1 MSGAGERGCGG
12 SDDPRR
18 RLGERIGRRWPRQQA
33 DDLARFVTRYYARV
47 AAEDLED
54 RDPEDLLGA
63 AVAHWRLA
71 GRRPPGQAAI
81 RVYNPDPEQHGWESR
96 HTVVDL
102 VVDDRA
108 FLIDS
113 VTMALQQ
120 QGLAIHRLF
129 HPVLAVRR
137 QEGGEGVAAVDDADA
152 PLTAF
157 MHFEVDRR
165 TAPEE
170 LDALHRRLQAVL
182 DDVATVVDDWRAMRS
197 QLLAAADELQEC
209 PPPGLAAAD
218 RAEVDA
224 FLRWAAEHHFTF
236 IGYRAYRLEQADD
249 GLCLVPEPDRAC
261 GILRH
266 APATPS
272 LRFAALAPEVQER
285 ALEPEP
291 LILTQTNARSPVH
304 RPGPMDYLGVKR
316 FDAQGRVV
324 GEHRFL
330 GLYTSAAYYRSAQ
343 EIPLLRR
350 KVATVL
356 QRAGYPAE
364 SHAGKALLNILE
376 TYPRDELFQIEVDEL
391 ERIAR
396 AVLHLRERPRVRLL
410 VRYDPWQ
417 RFASCLV
424 YVPRER
430 YDTANRRRIQA
441 RLEQA
446 LGAPESDF
454 SVQIGESLL
463 ARIRFIL
470 PLPGRGVP
478 DVDLCALEGRLAEAV
493 RSWADSLQEAL
504 HERLGEEQG
513 SRLAQCY
520 ADAFPVAYQEGVPAR
535 VAAQDVERIERVNRG
550 AGPQM
555 VLYRPVEAG
564 AGALRFKLFHGAR
577 PASLSDALPVFED
590 MGLRV
595 VDEQPFEVA
604 ATGAPVCWIHDFGLC
619 WQGVGGCDPQAV
631 GERFR
636 DAFGAV
642 WSQAAESDGFNRL
655 VLAAGLD
662 WREVAVLR
670 AYARY
675 LRQIG
680 STFSQAYMAETLA
693 AHPRIAALLVALF
706 HARFDPGRADAERV
720 GGEAAAIREA
730 LQGVASLD
738 QDRILRQLLAAL
750 EATARTNHYTAATG
764 APLAL
769 KLHPAS
775 IPDLPRPVPWAE
787 IFVYAPAFE
796 GVHLRGGEV
805 ARGGLR
811 WSTRREDFRSEVLGL
826 MKAQMVKNAA
836 IVPVGAKGGF
846 VVKDLP
852 GAGAAQREAVR
863 DAYRSYIEALLQV
876 TDNLRD
882 GRVVPPEG
890 VLRHDGDDPYLVVA
904 ADKGTASFSD
914 LANSVSAAHGFWLD
928 DAFASGGSAGYDHKA
943 MGITARGA
951 WESVRRHFRELGR
964 DVQREPL
971 TVVGIGDMSGDVFG
985 NGMLCSEQI
994 RLVAAFDHRHVFI
1007 DPQPDAALAYA
1018 ERQRLFA
1025 LEGSSWAD
1033 YDPARISA
1041 GGGVYPRSAKSVS
1054 LSSEACRA
1062 LGIETA
1068 ELTPDQ
1074 LIQAVLRAPVDLL
1087 WNGGIGTYVKAR
1099 EQSHTEV
1106 GDKAT
1111 DGVRIDARQLRCRV
1125 VGEGGNLGFT
1135 QAARVEYAAAGG
1147 RINTDAI
1154 DNVGGVACSDH
1165 EVNIKILLNEA
1176 RDDGELTGRHRD
1188 ALLAEMTEE
1197 VAERVLE
1204 TCRAQAGA
1212 LSLAEAEATARLDE
1226 HAELMRRLERD
1237 GVLDRT
1243 LEGLPDD
1250 EALAERAAREL
1261 GLLRPELAV
1270 LLAYAKIV
1278 VQRELRASA
1287 LPGEAFMEPLL
1298 FDYFP
1303 PALGE
1308 RYAERVRGH
1317 RLRRELV
1324 ATAAANRVVNRM
1336 GETFC
1341 ARLAARSGCE
1351 VAEVVRAWFVAEAMF
1366 ALDAAWE
1373 GVEARASEVDH
1384 GVVTGLLQG
1393 VRELHEHATLWLL
1406 RNLGAGLGDAEGG
1419 AAAAVSRVRPSLQRL
1434 NEHLSDLLPA
1444 ARAEALAAEGK
1455 RLEQAGLPPGLARR
1469 MATLPELYPALDWV
1483 KVAESTGADILAI
1496 AASHFRL
1503 VEGLGLAGLRRRLER
1518 LEAHDGWQV
1527 RFREGLVADYDLQL
1541 RGLTAQLVATRGA
1554 DPAAVDG
1561 FLGERRVALERL
1573 QTVLAE
1579 VQQSAAPGGA
1589 VLAVAVQE
1597 LKALVQVGDAR
1608 RLPES

>member
-1 MSGAGERGCGG
+1 MTGGGDWQQDG

-18 RLGERIGRRWPRQQA
+18 HLLGLIGKRWPQQQA
-33 DDLARFVTRYYARV
+33 DDLGRFLVRYHARV

-54 RDPEDLLGA
+54 RTPEDLFGA

-71 GRRPPGQAAI
+71 GRRSPGESAI
-81 RVYNPDPEQHGWESR
+81 HVYNPDPEQHGWESR

-120 QGLAIHRLF
+120 QGLTIHRLF
-129 HPVLAVRR
+129 HPVLAVWQRE
-137 QEGGEGVAAVDDADA
+137 QGEGVDPVDDPDA

-170 LDALHRRLQAVL
+170 LERLRQRLQAVL
-182 DDVATVVDDWRAMRS
+182 ADVATVVDDWRCMRS
-197 QLLAAADELQEC
+197 RLLAAADELQER
-209 PPPGLAAAD
+209 PPPALAAAE

-236 IGYRAYRLEQADD
+236 IGYRAYRLCQGDD
-249 GLCLVPEPDRAC
+249 GLCLVPEPEGAY
-261 GILRH
+261 GILRD
-266 APATPS
+266 APADVS
-272 LRFAALAPEVQER
+272 VRFAALPPEVQQR

-291 LILTQTNARSPVH
+291 LILTQSNSRSPVH

-316 FDAQGRVV
+316 FDEQGRVV

-350 KVATVL
+350 KVAAVL
-356 QRAGYPAE
+356 QRAGYPPE

-376 TYPRDELFQIEVDEL
+376 TYPRDELFQIDVDEL

-430 YDTANRRRIQA
+430 YDTANRQRIQGC
-441 RLEQA
+441 LEQA

-454 SVQIGESLL
+454 SVQLGESLL

-470 PLPGRGVP
+470 PLPGPGVP
-478 DVDLCALEGRLAEAV
+478 DVNLRALEQRLAEAV
-493 RSWADSLQEAL
+493 RSWADGLQEAL
-504 HERLGEEQG
+504 QERLGEEQG
-513 SRLAQCY
+513 SRLAQRY
-520 ADAFPVAYQEGVPAR
+520 ADAFPVAYRQTVPTR
-535 VAAQDVERIERVNRG
+535 VAAQDVERVERVNAG
-550 AGPQM
+550 VGPQM
-555 VLYRPVEAG
+555 VLYHPLEAG
-564 AGALRFKLFHGAR
+564 DGGLRFKLFHGAR
-577 PASLSDALPVFED
+577 PASLSDALPVLEH

-595 VDEQPFEVA
+595 VDEQPFEVLA
-604 ATGAPVCWIHDFGLC
+604 ADAPVCWIHDFGLS
-619 WQGVGGCDPQAV
+619 WEGAGRFDTQSVA
-631 GERFR
+631 ERFR
-636 DAFGAV
+636 DAFAAV
-642 WSQAAESDGFNRL
+642 WAQAAESDGFNRL

-662 WREVAVLR
+662 WREVALLR

-680 STFSQAYMAETLA
+680 SAFSQAYMAETLA

-706 HARFDPGRADAERV
+706 HARFDPERADAER
-720 GGEAAAIREA
+720 AAAEVVAIREA
-730 LQGVASLD
+730 LHGVASLD

-750 EATARTNHYTAATG
+750 EATVRTNHYAVQPG

-769 KLHPAS
+769 KLRPAG

-787 IFVYAPAFE
+787 VFVYAPAFE

-811 WSTRREDFRSEVLGL
+811 WSTRREDYRSEVLGL
-826 MKAQMVKNAA
+826 MKAQIVKNAA

-852 GAGAAQREAVR
+852 EAGAAQREAVR
-863 DAYRSYIEALLQV
+863 AAYRAYIDALLQI

-882 GRVVPPEG
+882 GRAVAPQG

-914 LANSVSAAHGFWLD
+914 LANSVSAAHAFWLD

-964 DVQREPL
+964 DVQRESV

-994 RLVAAFDHRHVFI
+994 RLLAAFDHRHVFI
-1007 DPQPDAALAYA
+1007 DPEPDPARAYA

-1025 LEGSSWAD
+1025 LEASSWAD
-1033 YDPARISA
+1033 YDPDRISA

-1054 LSSEACRA
+1054 LSAEACRA

-1068 ELTPDQ
+1068 ELTPDE

-1099 EQSHTEV
+1099 EQSHAEV

-1111 DGVRIDARQLRCRV
+1111 DSVRVDARQLRCRV

-1154 DNVGGVACSDH
+1154 DNVGGVACSDY
-1165 EVNIKILLNEA
+1165 EVNIKILLNGA

-1188 ALLAEMTEE
+1188 ALLAEMTEQ

-1212 LSLAEAEATARLDE
+1212 LSLAEAEAPARLDE
-1226 HAELMRRLERD
+1226 HVELMRRLERD
-1237 GVLDRT
+1237 GILDRS

-1250 EALAERAAREL
+1250 EALAERAARGV

-1278 VQRELRASA
+1278 TQRELRATA
-1287 LPGEAFMEPLL
+1287 LLDEAFMEPLL
-1298 FDYFP
+1298 FEYFP

-1308 RYAERVRGH
+1308 RYPERIRRH
-1317 RLRRELV
+1317 RLRRELI

-1341 ARLAARSGCE
+1341 VRMAARSGCA
-1351 VAEVVRAWFVAEAMF
+1351 VAEVVRAWYVAEAMF
-1366 ALDAAWE
+1366 GLDTAWE
-1373 GVEARASEVDH
+1373 GVEARVDDVEH
-1384 GVVTGLLQG
+1384 AVVTERLQG
-1393 VRELHEHATLWLL
+1393 LRDLHEHATLWLL
-1406 RNLGAGLGDAEGG
+1406 RNAGAEVGEAG
-1419 AAAAVSRVRPSLQRL
+1419 AAAAVARVQPSLQRL
-1434 NEHLSDLLPA
+1434 SEHLVELLPDA
-1444 ARAEALAAEGK
+1444 QADALMAEGQ
-1455 RLEQAGLPPGLARR
+1455 RLEQAGLPPALARR
-1469 MATLPELYPALDWV
+1469 VAALPALYPALDWV
-1483 KVAESTGADILAI
+1483 KVAEATGADELAI
-1496 AASHFRL
+1496 AASYFQL
-1503 VEGLGLAGLRRRLER
+1503 VERLGLAELRHRLER
-1518 LEAHDGWQV
+1518 LEAQDGWQV

-1541 RGLTAQLVATRGA
+1541 RGLTAQLVTARGA
-1554 DPAAVDG
+1554 DPAAVEPLLD
-1561 FLGERRVALERL
+1561 ERRVAVERL
-1573 QTVLAE
+1573 QAVLTE
-1579 VQQSAAPGGA
+1579 VQQGAAPGSA

-1608 RLPES
+1608 RFSEP

>member
-1 MSGAGERGCGG
+1 MAEGNDGVQ
-12 SDDPRR
+12 DDNDPRQG
-18 RLGERIGRRWPRQQA
+18 LTDLIGRGWPAPQA
-33 DDLARFVTRYYARV
+33 EQLARFLTRYYARV

-54 RDPEDLLGA
+54 RAPTDLFGA

-71 GRRPPGQAAI
+71 GRRPPGQPAI
-81 RVYNPDPEQHGWESR
+81 HVYNPDPEQHGWESR

-113 VTMALQQ
+113 VTMALQE

-129 HPVLAVRR
+129 HPVLAVERM
-137 QEGGEGVAAVDDADA
+137 ESGAGVAPVDAADA

-165 TAPEE
+165 TAAEE
-170 LDALHRRLQAVL
+170 LAELQRRLQEVL
-182 DDVATVVDDWRAMRS
+182 DRVATVVDDWRPMRS
-197 QLLAAADELQEC
+197 QLLAAADELQSS
-209 PPPGLAAAD
+209 PPPGIAAAE

-236 IGYRAYRLEQADD
+236 IGYRAYRLCEEQD
-249 GLCLVPEPDRAC
+249 GLCLMAEPDGAL

-266 APATPS
+266 APAEVS
-272 LRFAALAPEVQER
+272 LRFAALAPEVQAR

-304 RPGPMDYLGVKR
+304 RPGPMDYIGVKR
-316 FDAQGRVV
+316 FDAQGRVI

-350 KVATVL
+350 KVATIL
-356 QRAGYPAE
+356 RRAGYPSE

-441 RLEQA
+441 CLERA
-446 LGAPESDF
+446 LGAPHSDF
-454 SVQIGESLL
+454 SVQLGESLL

-470 PLPGRGVP
+470 PLPGRGIP
-478 DVDLCALEGRLAEAV
+478 DVDLHALERRLAEAV
-493 RSWADSLQEAL
+493 RSWTDALQEAL
-504 HERLGEEQG
+504 QERFGEEQG
-513 SRLAQCY
+513 SRLARRY
-520 ADAFPVAYQEGVPAR
+520 ADAFALAYQEVVPAR
-535 VAAQDVERIERVNRG
+535 VAAQDVERVERVHRG
-550 AGPQM
+550 EGPQM
-555 VLYRPVEAG
+555 VLYQPVEAG
-564 AGALRFKLFHGAR
+564 AGTLRLKLFHGAR
-577 PASLSDALPVFED
+577 PASLSDALPVLEH

-604 ATGAPVCWIHDFGLC
+604 ASGVPVCWIHDFGLY
-619 WQGVGGCDPQAV
+619 WEDEGDFDAQSVAG
-631 GERFR
+631 RFR
-636 DAFGAV
+636 DAFAAI

-655 VLAAGLD
+655 VLAAGLE
-662 WREVAVLR
+662 WPEVAVLR

-693 AHPRIAALLVALF
+693 AHPRIAALLLALF
-706 HARFDPGRADAERV
+706 HARFDPQRADAERAA
-720 GGEAAAIREA
+720 GEAAAIREA
-730 LQGVASLD
+730 LHEVASLD

-750 EATARTNHYTAATG
+750 EATARTNHFAAAAGT
-764 APLAL
+764 PLAL
-769 KLHPAS
+769 KLRPAS

-852 GAGAAQREAVR
+852 GAPAAQREAVR
-863 DAYRSYIEALLQV
+863 CAYRAYIDALLQV
-876 TDNLRD
+876 TDNLRE
-882 GRVVPPEG
+882 GVAVAPSG

-904 ADKGTASFSD
+904 ADKGTATFSD
-914 LANSVSAAHGFWLD
+914 LANGVAATHGFWLD

-964 DVQREPL
+964 DIQREPL

-994 RLVAAFDHRHVFI
+994 RLVAAFDHRHIFI
-1007 DPQPDAALAYA
+1007 DPQPDAGRSYA
-1018 ERQRLFA
+1018 ERRRLFA

-1033 YDPARISA
+1033 YDRQQLSA
-1041 GGGVYPRSAKSVS
+1041 GGGIYPRSAKMVT
-1054 LSSEACRA
+1054 LSAEACRA
-1062 LGIETA
+1062 LGIENA

-1087 WNGGIGTYVKAR
+1087 WNGGIGTYVKAQG
-1099 EQSHTEV
+1099 QSHAEV

-1111 DGVRIDARQLRCRV
+1111 DAVRIDARQLRCRV

-1135 QAARVEYAAAGG
+1135 QAARIEYAAAGG

-1154 DNVGGVACSDH
+1154 DNVGGVACSDY
-1165 EVNIKILLNEA
+1165 EVNIKILLNGA

-1188 ALLAEMTEE
+1188 ALLAEMTDE
-1197 VAERVLE
+1197 VAELVLE
-1204 TCRAQAGA
+1204 ACRAQAGA
-1212 LSLAEAEATARLDE
+1212 LSLAEAEAPARLEE

-1237 GVLDRT
+1237 GILDRA

-1250 EALAERAAREL
+1250 EALAERAVRGA

-1278 VQRELRASA
+1278 VQRELRATT
-1287 LPGEAFMEPLL
+1287 LPAESFLEPLL
-1298 FDYFP
+1298 FEYFP
-1303 PALGE
+1303 AVLGE
-1308 RYAERVRGH
+1308 RYPERIRGH

-1324 ATAAANRVVNRM
+1324 ATAAANRVVNRT

-1366 ALDAAWE
+1366 GLDAAWD
-1373 GVEARASEVDH
+1373 GIEARVAEVDH
-1384 GVVTGLLQG
+1384 AVVTGLLQE
-1393 VRELHEHATLWLL
+1393 VRELQEHATLWLL
-1406 RNLGAGLGDAEGG
+1406 RNLGAGLGDGEGG
-1419 AAAAVSRVRPSLQRL
+1419 GVAAIARVQPCLQRL
-1434 NEHLSDLLPA
+1434 GEHLQELLPP
-1444 ARAEALAAEGK
+1444 ARAGDLAAATQ
-1455 RLEQAGLPPGLARR
+1455 RLERAGLPSVLARR
-1469 MATLPELYPALDWV
+1469 LAALPELYPALDWV
-1483 KVAESTGADILAI
+1483 KVAEATGADVLAI
-1496 AASHFRL
+1496 AASHFTL
-1503 VEGLGLAGLRRRLER
+1503 VERLGLDGLRRRLER
-1518 LEAHDGWQV
+1518 LEAADGWQV
-1527 RFREGLVADYDLQL
+1527 RFREGLVTDYDLQL
-1541 RGLTAQLVATRGA
+1541 RGLTAQLVASRGA
-1554 DPAAVDG
+1554 DPAAVDD
-1561 FLGERRVALERL
+1561 FLGQRRAAVERL
-1573 QTVLAE
+1573 RGVLAE
-1579 VQQSAAPGGA
+1579 IEQGPAPGPA

-1608 RLPES
+1608 RLC